1 MCVALLLLDLLE
13 APPSLPSVRFFRQ
26 RSPWDRTEGLGGMQV
41 TWARTS
47 RRLSLVSRVADST
60 AIRSRD
66 PLVVVALARFSLQP
80 TSCFIVMES
89 RLDWACANK
98 VKPLVGSL
106 LRRCFHAYLP
116 SSLLILAGL
125 FLSSSNLCAQSVQ
138 QPSGTASALTG
149 KQTEDSSGVEHPVP
163 AERNPRYRLNRSD
176 VLALSFSLSPEFNQ
190 NVTVQPDGF
199 ITLQGVGS
207 INVLGLTLPET
218 VVAIKN
224 AYSKML
230 RNPII
235 DVDLTDFQKAYFIV
249 TGQVSK
255 PGQYDLRYDLTVSE
269 AIAVAGG
276 FLPTAK
282 TQVLLYRRCETG
294 WVEAKELKLKNFLH
308 GKDVAEDVEMR
319 PGDMIFVPE
328 KTITKI
334 RKYIP
339 YSIGIPLSTT
349 PAVY

>member
-1 MCVALLLLDLLE
+1 MRNLH
-13 APPSLPSVRFFRQ
+13 SSV
-26 RSPWDRTEGLGGMQV
+26 
-41 TWARTS
+41 
-47 RRLSLVSRVADST
+47 
-60 AIRSRD
+60 
-66 PLVVVALARFSLQP
+66 
-80 TSCFIVMES
+80 
-89 RLDWACANK
+89 
-98 VKPLVGSL
+98 
-106 LRRCFHAYLP
+106 
-116 SSLLILAGL
+116 LILASL
-125 FLSSSNLCAQSVQ
+125 FIAFASLSVQ
-138 QPSGTASALTG
+138 AAQQPTETAMASTAGRSGP
-149 KQTEDSSGVEHPVP
+149 EDSHGVEHPVP

-176 VLALSFSLSPEFNQ
+176 ALALSFALSPEFNQ

-218 VVAIKN
+218 VAAIKN
-224 AYSKML
+224 AYSKIL
-230 RNPII
+230 RDPII

-249 TGQVSK
+249 TGQVGK

-282 TQVLLYRRCETG
+282 TQVFLYRRAQTG

-308 GKDVAEDVEMR
+308 GKDVTEDAEMR

-339 YSIGIPLSTT
+339 YSIGVPLGTS
-349 PAVY
+349 PSVY